1 MYSSCQG
8 KNSNDVMLNPFGGQ
22 LQAIGIGVLADS
34 EIFYV
39 LMRDKNSCLKWL
51 PITPRS
57 CNNNTT
63 DSDINLKYPG
73 SPKTLQPT
81 HKNHGNCH
89 VNPLHNVALI
99 MTSQPRLA
107 LKSSQLNRA
116 LQKHCHLHIPR
127 LLFINLLSSL
137 QMGSSPT
144 PFFQISNALLSK
156 RT

>member
-1 MYSSCQG
+1 MVSLQENAMNMLQGPGKPLIAALIYHLHSKFSIIIYLAQISDFSSSSLNDWTCLIPILITLPGWAKVALGWFMYSSCQG

-22 LQAIGIGVLADS
+22 LRAIGIGVLADS

-73 SPKTLQPT
+73 SPKTL
-81 HKNHGNCH
+81 
-89 VNPLHNVALI
+89 
-99 MTSQPRLA
+99 
-107 LKSSQLNRA
+107 
-116 LQKHCHLHIPR
+116 
-127 LLFINLLSSL
+127 
-137 QMGSSPT
+137 
-144 PFFQISNALLSK
+144 
-156 RT
+156 